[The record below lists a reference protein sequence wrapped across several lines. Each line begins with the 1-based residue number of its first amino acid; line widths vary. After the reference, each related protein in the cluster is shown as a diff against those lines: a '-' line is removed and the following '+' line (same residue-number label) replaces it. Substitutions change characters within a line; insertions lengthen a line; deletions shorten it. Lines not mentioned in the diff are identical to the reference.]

1 MHFPLFDDI
10 IAISFLAKI
19 PQSFARK
26 YRSWFERLGILVDIF
41 VKPPLEAARTLPKF
55 NGIVLTF
62 IEEKL

>member
-10 IAISFLAKI
+10 VAIGFLAKI

-26 YRSWFERLGILVDIF
+26 YGSRFERLGILVNVF
-41 VKPPLEAARTLPKF
+41 VKPPLEVTRTLPKF

-62 IEEKL
+62 IEEKS